1 MTEVLPGSSN
11 PAFAGTAVAELI
23 HSEDNLSPNASSSV
37 TQGLCKGQ
45 SGIRLSGTDQGASP
59 EEHSWVCPISMCPL
73 PVPWQT
79 APSKLIVHLCF
90 IMALEGRKAHKAAL
104 NISLELFLPTHC
116 PQHHPLHCILSET
129 IQHQLCQSSR
139 SIQTTL

>member
-23 HSEDNLSPNASSSV
+23 HSEDKLSPNASSSV

-59 EEHSWVCPISMCPL
+59 EEHSWVADFH
-73 PVPWQT
+73 VPF
-79 APSKLIVHLCF
+79 AS
-90 IMALEGRKAHKAAL
+90 ALANSSLKAHCTFML
-104 NISLELFLPTHC
+104 
-116 PQHHPLHCILSET
+116 HHGFGGKE
-129 IQHQLCQSSR
+129 SS
-139 SIQTTL
+139 